1 MGVQVSQT
9 GIPGSSPIFAREGFA
24 SDLDGLHLYF
34 LDNELRFFGKRRS
47 VFSLDSPLNRRV
59 DNVSQKSS
67 WWT

>member
-9 GIPGSSPIFAREGFA
+9 GIPGSSPILAREGFA
-24 SDLDGLHLYF
+24 CDLDGLQLYF
-34 LDNELRFFGKRRS
+34 LDSELRFIGERCS
-47 VFSLDSPLNRRV
+47 VFLLDSPLNRRV